1 MNDRSHATTP
11 TSPRRVEP
19 PPPTNPKS
27 GAGGH
32 TPGGPQ
38 PQISDLG
45 SGLGSGGLTRRS
57 LDRMVE
63 ALDCGVCWWSWRES
77 NPRPSGGNP
86 TRYDRSRGC
95 GLRLPPRRVERA
107 RGPSAGSFSDVSGLC
122 RLSVVSPYC
131 PPPLLVPGCDGQ
143 APRAIAGRDDSLL
156 TDLDQAAR
164 ARSSVLASLLVPRF
178 GSLSNSG
185 RTP

>member
-1 MNDRSHATTP
+1 MLR
-11 TSPRRVEP
+11 P
-19 PPPTNPKS
+19 PPARGES
-27 GAGGH
+27 SRAE
-32 TPGGPQ
+32 PQ
-38 PQISDLG
+38 PHIQSEICGWEPHSVWLPATDFG
-45 SGLGSGGLTRRS
+45 KAVGKGRGGLTRRS

-63 ALDCGVCWWSWRES
+63 ALDYGVCWWSWRES

-107 RGPSAGSFSDVSGLC
+107 RSPSAGSFSDVSGLC
-122 RLSVVSPYC
+122 RLSVVFPDC
-131 PPPLLVPGCDGQ
+131 PPPLLVPGCGGQ

-156 TDLDQAAR
+156 TDLNQAAR
-164 ARSSVLASLLVPRF
+164 ARSSVLASLLVPCF